1 MVEISTQ
8 HMLQIDRPAMFTTW
22 TYKQAG
28 HSVIDRGNRIRP
40 ERHNRKNIQKI
51 TWKSTDWVKGYGEDG
66 ESRVSSMTIA
76 DVSPGVAIRRVLLL
90 YENQQYREAAN
101 FINRLNYST
110 FKAILRELPVELFVD
125 NIPQTLPILEA
136 LYARVFLADGPDIS
150 IKLLKPDN
158 VVMQMVRVF
167 AMYQEDLPVQNL
179 MLNPNHPFVASCKK
193 LLKVSFQT
201 CMYYFDSM

>member
-1 MVEISTQ
+1 
-8 HMLQIDRPAMFTTW
+8 MLRIDRPAMFTTW

-51 TWKSTDWVKGYGEDG
+51 TWRSNDWVKGFGEDR

-76 DVSPGVAIRRVLLL
+76 DVSPSVAIRRVLLL

-101 FINRLNYST
+101 FINRLNYNT

-125 NIPQTLPILEA
+125 NIPHTLAILEA
-136 LYARVFLADGPDIS
+136 LYARVFLADGVDIT
-150 IKLLKPDN
+150 IKLLKPDS

-167 AMYQEDLPVQNL
+167 AMQHEESPINNLVLDQTHPV
-179 MLNPNHPFVASCKK
+179 VASCKK
-193 LLKVSFQT
+193 LLKVRDCGQL
-201 CMYYFDSM
+201 

>member
-1 MVEISTQ
+1 
-8 HMLQIDRPAMFTTW
+8 MLRVDRPAMFTTW

-28 HSVIDRGNRIRP
+28 HSVIERGNRIRP

-51 TWKSTDWVKGYGEDG
+51 TWKSNDWVKGFEDG

-125 NIPQTLPILEA
+125 NIPHTLAILEA
-136 LYARVFLADGPDIS
+136 LYARVFLADGVDVS
-150 IKLLKPDN
+150 IKLLRPDS
-158 VVMQMVRVF
+158 VIMQMVKVF
-167 AMYQEDLPVQNL
+167 AMQQEDLPLHNL
-179 MLNPNHPFVASCKK
+179 VLDQNHPFVASCKK
-193 LLKVSFQT
+193 LLKVS
-201 CMYYFDSM
+201 